1 MKKKN
6 KFYSLTHEI
15 ASITLLPQYFVY
27 LNINHRMTQHQF
39 SSSLNF
45 AHPKKVMTMNPFRLR
60 KKQRKIR
67 LQHSGGYIWL
77 TFYV

>member
-1 MKKKN
+1 MKKKKN

-27 LNINHRMTQHQF
+27 LNINHKMTQHQF

-45 AHPKKVMTMNPFRLR
+45 AHPKKVMNPFRLR

-67 LQHSGGYIWL
+67 LQHSEGYIWL